1 MLALQLWNG
10 GCGKKRI
17 IGYCVNLKLVATR
30 CNRAAA
36 RGGREV
42 LDQAVMF
49 YCDYL
54 DWEDRNIVD
63 DDTSKFH

>member
-1 MLALQLWNG
+1 MQEEKDN
-10 GCGKKRI
+10 RI
-17 IGYCVNLKLVATR
+17 LILFEACSLVMRLR
-30 CNRAAA
+30 CSE
-36 RGGREV
+36 GGREV